1 MTNNRVSSI
10 SKIYAKALMDIA
22 AENNSYDSILNQLQ
36 EIKAVLNNSE
46 DLMIVLANSSIATAK
61 KIEIIN
67 DVFAGKVDNSVLNF
81 LKLIIEKN
89 RFNEFEFIINSY
101 SEMLD
106 QKANKKK
113 VEIVSAVKLN
123 FEAKTNV
130 LFKLEHKLNCEIVPD
145 WQVDENIIA
154 GLIFKF
160 DDFVIDTSVR
170 NKVENLSKTISR

>member
-1 MTNNRVSSI
+1 
-10 SKIYAKALMDIA
+10 MDIA

-67 DVFAGKVDNSVLNF
+67 DVFAGKIDNSVLNF

>member
-67 DVFAGKVDNSVLNF
+67 DVFAGKIDNSVLNF

>member
-22 AENNSYDSILNQLQ
+22 TENNSYDSILNQLQ
-36 EIKAVLNNSE
+36 EIKAVLDNSE
-46 DLMIVLANSSIATAK
+46 DLMVVLANSSIATAK

-67 DVFAGKVDNSVLNF
+67 DVFAGKVDNGVLNF

>member
-67 DVFAGKVDNSVLNF
+67 DVFAEKIDNSVLNF

>member
-22 AENNSYDSILNQLQ
+22 TENNSYDSILNQLQ
-36 EIKAVLNNSE
+36 EIKAVLDNSE
-46 DLMIVLANSSIATAK
+46 DLMVVLANASIATAK

-67 DVFAGKVDNSVLNF
+67 DVFAGKVDNGVLNF

-106 QKANKKK
+106 QKANKKI

-160 DDFVIDTSVR
+160 ECIIPPLFSFVNSF
-170 NKVENLSKTISR
+170 L